1 MRETGNYKDAVIKL
15 PKYFYNQHVG
25 IFEEVEQPLASLFMK
40 IGYNTLINIRK
51 IMLGYDSEKRKNLEN
66 IAADE

>member
-1 MRETGNYKDAVIKL
+1 MRETGNYKDEVIRL

-25 IFEEVEQPLASLFMK
+25 IFEEKEMPPASLFMK
-40 IGYNTLINIRK
+40 IGYNNLVNIRK
-51 IMLGYDSEKRKNLEN
+51 IMLGNDEEKRNNLEN

>member
-25 IFEEVEQPLASLFMK
+25 IFEEIEMPPASLFMK
-40 IGYNTLINIRK
+40 IGYNNLVNIRK
-51 IMLGYDSEKRKNLEN
+51 IMLGNDGERRQNLEN